1 MYDLLFLFI
10 FIFIVIN
17 HIITLK
23 QTHFFFAYFLE
34 HALLSLTGKKKSAI
48 CLAERSTILAV
59 FVLCS
64 QYLYSLTK

>member
-34 HALLSLTGKKKSAI
+34 HALLSLTGKKN
-48 CLAERSTILAV
+48 LRSVWLRGV
-59 FVLCS
+59 
-64 QYLYSLTK
+64 QYWPYLYSVLNIYTL